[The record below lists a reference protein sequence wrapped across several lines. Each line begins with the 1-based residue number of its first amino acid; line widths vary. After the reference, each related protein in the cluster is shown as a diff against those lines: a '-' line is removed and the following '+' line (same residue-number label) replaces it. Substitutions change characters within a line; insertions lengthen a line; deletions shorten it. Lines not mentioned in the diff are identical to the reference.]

1 MSLTKLLSE
10 RRFGPFFWTQCAG
23 AFNDNVYKNAMVIM
37 LAYKAGS
44 ESKSG
49 LLVNAAAGL
58 FILPFFLFSP
68 LAGRIADR
76 YDKGQIMRIVKAIEI
91 PIMLMGAFGFFVNSI
106 PVLFSALFL
115 MGTQSTFFGPV
126 KYSILPQHLKESE
139 LMAGNALVEMGTFL
153 AILLGTLLGG
163 MLAANGNPIAIATSI
178 IGIAIAG
185 LLFSARIPAAPAADP
200 ELPIRFTFFSDLREL
215 YHISR
220 QGEGIWNAI
229 MGNSWFWYFGATV
242 LAQLPSYAVH
252 SLGNPDPA
260 ATTILLAA
268 FSVSVGI
275 GSIMTEKLSGGD
287 IELGLVPFGALLM
300 SIFAGDLYFAAL
312 SANSASSLVINWPEL
327 GFNQLQISWRVLLDI
342 SLAGIGGSFFIVPIY
357 AFMQQRSEERT
368 RSRLIAASNVFNA
381 IFMVASAIVT
391 MAFYQLGLDTAQII
405 LVTAIMNFVVCLW
418 IISLLPEFF
427 MRFVIW
433 ILASTI
439 YRLKYTGRDLIPTRG
454 PAVIVANHVSYI
466 DWFIVSAACRRPVR
480 FVMYHL
486 FFKVPGI
493 KVLAQA
499 ARAIP
504 IAPAKEDAA
513 LMERAFENISESLRD
528 GNLVCIFPEGGI
540 TRDGQLIPFRAGI
553 DRILKNDEVPVYVM
567 SLNGLWGSF
576 FSRKK
581 GGHALNT
588 IPKPRRRIISVDIRK
603 FDVTPEI
610 AASGIAPALQRE
622 ISEMLES
629 T

>member
-1 MSLTKLLSE
+1 MALAKLLTE
-10 RRFGPFFWTQCAG
+10 KRFGPFFWTQCAG

-44 ESKSG
+44 ESSSG

-68 LAGRIADR
+68 LAGRIADK

-91 PIMLMGAFGFFVNSI
+91 PIMILGAIGFFLNSI
-106 PVLFSALFL
+106 PVLFTALFL
-115 MGTQSTFFGPV
+115 MGTQSSFFGPV

-163 MLAANGNPIAIATSI
+163 TLASNGNPLAIATSV

-185 LLFSARIPAAPAADP
+185 LFFSWKIPKAPAADP
-200 ELPIRFTFFSDLREL
+200 ELPIQFTFFKDLREL
-215 YHISR
+215 YKISR

-242 LAQLPSYAVH
+242 LAQIPSYAVH
-252 SLGNPDPA
+252 SLGNPDPV
-260 ATTILLAA
+260 ATTVLLAV
-268 FSVSVGI
+268 FSVSVGV
-275 GSIMTEKLSGGD
+275 GSILTEKLSGGD

-300 SIFAGDLYFAAL
+300 SIFAGDLYFAAR
-312 SANSASSLVINWPEL
+312 AVNSSGALLIDLPSFGINEL
-327 GFNQLQISWRVLLDI
+327 KISWRVLTDI
-342 SLAGIGGSFFIVPIY
+342 AMSGIGGSFFIVPIY
-357 AFMQQRSEERT
+357 AFMQHRSEEKT

-381 IFMVASAIVT
+381 IFMVASALVT
-391 MAFYQLGLDTAQII
+391 MALYQMKLNTAEII
-405 LVTAIMNFVVCLW
+405 LVTAIMNLIVCLW
-418 IISLLPEFF
+418 IFSLLPEFF

-433 ILASTI
+433 MLASTI
-439 YRLKYTGRDLIPTRG
+439 YRLRYNGRDLIPTKG

-466 DWFIVSAACRRPVR
+466 DWFIISAACRRPVR

-504 IAPAKEDAA
+504 IAPAKEDAE
-513 LMERAFENISESLRD
+513 LMETAFQKISESLRD

-540 TRDGQLIPFRAGI
+540 TKDGQLNAFRPGI
-553 DRILKNDEVPVYVM
+553 ERILKTDSVPVYVL

-581 GGHALNT
+581 AGRALNT
-588 IPKPRRRIISVDIRK
+588 IPKPKRRVISVEIRRFEYSK
-603 FDVTPEI
+603 ANSID
-610 AASGIAPALQRE
+610 GLAPALQQE
-622 ISEMLES
+622 IADMI
-629 T
+629 TPH